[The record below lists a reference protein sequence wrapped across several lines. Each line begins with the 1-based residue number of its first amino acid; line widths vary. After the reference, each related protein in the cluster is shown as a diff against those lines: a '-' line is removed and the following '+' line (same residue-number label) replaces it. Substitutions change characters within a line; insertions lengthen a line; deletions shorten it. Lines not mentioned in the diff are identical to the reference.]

1 MAIPIAS
8 EQLTYITT
16 EEYTAENE
24 DEITFPKNAVITVTQ
39 RSLDGWWQ
47 ATYNEHTGLVP
58 SSLLVPFGEQPDII
72 QNILVNMCLTTIL
85 CPKVEFCLLQSHGDY

>member
-1 MAIPIAS
+1 MRS
-8 EQLTYITT
+8 VRDGKKLFNSSSYRSGEQLTYITT

-47 ATYNEHTGLVP
+47 ATYNGHTGLVP
-58 SSLLVPFGEQPDII
+58 SSHLVPFREQPDII
-72 QNILVNMCLTTIL
+72 QVGVCLSQMS
-85 CPKVEFCLLQSHGDY
+85 LQFYMQ